1 MISSKFSGSIFIL
14 ILFGLL
20 IGPEFKS
27 IDLGTT
33 AVQAQAAPQDVRQAY
48 TLLNQGDVR
57 GAISTFEKA
66 LQRYPQS
73 WEAKLGL
80 AIAYRRQ
87 GLLEKAWGAYN
98 RVIEQ
103 IPNNE
108 LALRTIGELGE
119 FRPEWQEKGIE
130 ALSYLLELNP
140 NDLGARAQRAL
151 LFSYRGK
158 LNLAQKDYE
167 IVLQNDPTPENI
179 IDAAK
184 VYAYNGNYQEAL
196 ELFQQYRA
204 SGGTI
209 TGAAAIAY
217 ARSLRDANNPASA
230 IQVLETQLN
239 SSSLTSEQRMQ
250 ARGEL
255 AIAYVMT
262 QQLNKAITALEP
274 LRGSEDKQAK
284 LILARSLHEIA
295 KLTNDGSYSQ
305 KAAVLYQQALA
316 QTPNPDSEML
326 REAADV
332 LSSIPGYQQFAL
344 QLYQSLADRE
354 PNNRLWSIQQLALES
369 QLGTIDPSQLQF
381 RLQTTLYPL
390 PTDPIAQKQLAQ
402 ALIRFDSPNPQLLP
416 VYQTLV
422 QTVNDEP
429 FLHFR
434 IAQMYLQNNDLITAR
449 QALANYAATPQG
461 AGDGASELLLAEIE
475 RREGNLV
482 ASAQRYNNL
491 LASKPEP
498 EIGQAALRGL
508 AGVYISQNR
517 LDDAL
522 AIYDQLATIIPQ
534 DYKTRLAQASLAY
547 QIGRISEPEAEA
559 ILQQWFAT
567 QPTTNLPPELISLAV
582 ALPANIQREAF
593 YQRLLEVDPN
603 NTNLQLRYIQ
613 TIAQRSPGQAKLLLE
628 RLIARDPNNVGTYFV
643 QGEFARGIGDLELAV
658 NAYQNILA
666 QQPDNVDALSAL
678 GGVRFQQRQLDKARS
693 LYTQALDFRP
703 EAFPVRRSLA
713 SLTVVQDRPL
723 AALEQL
729 EKLQVSQLA
738 SGTPSSALEN
748 QIQKLHQDFL
758 RRRGFQPPWER
769 YGFED

>member
-1 MISSKFSGSIFIL
+1 MISSKFSRYIFIL

-20 IGPEFKS
+20 IGPEMKS
-27 IDLGTT
+27 IDLGTP
-33 AVQAQAAPQDVRQAY
+33 AVQAQTAPKDVRRAY

-57 GAISTFEKA
+57 GAISIFEKA

-87 GLLEKAWGAYN
+87 GLLEKAWTAYN

-103 IPNNE
+103 VPTNE
-108 LALRTIGELGE
+108 LALRTIGELGG
-119 FRPEWQEKGIE
+119 FRPEWQQKGIE
-130 ALSYLLELNP
+130 ALTSLLEVDP

-151 LFSYRGK
+151 LLSYQGK
-158 LNLAQKDYE
+158 LDLAQKDYE
-167 IVLQNDPTPENI
+167 LVLQNSPTPEDI
-179 IDAAK
+179 INAAK
-184 VYAYNGNYQEAL
+184 VYAYNGNHQRAL
-196 ELFQQYRA
+196 ELFQRYRA
-204 SGGTI
+204 TGGTI
-209 TGAAAIAY
+209 TGGAAIAY
-217 ARSLRDANNPASA
+217 ARSLRDTNNSASA
-230 IQVLETQLN
+230 IQILETQLD

-255 AIAYVMT
+255 AIAYVMS
-262 QQLNKAITALEP
+262 QQPDKAIAVLEP

-284 LILARSLHEIA
+284 LILARSLHEIG
-295 KLTNDGSYSQ
+295 KLTNDRSYSQ
-305 KAAVLYQQALA
+305 QAAALYQQVLA
-316 QTPNPDSEML
+316 QSPKPDSEML

-332 LSSIPGYQQFAL
+332 LSGIPGYQQFAL
-344 QLYQSLADRE
+344 QLYQSLAARE
-354 PNNRLWSIQQLALES
+354 PNNRLWSLQQLALES
-369 QLGTIDPSQLQF
+369 RLGTIAPSELQF
-381 RLQTTLYPL
+381 RLQTALYPL
-390 PTDPIAQKQLAQ
+390 PTDPLAQKQLAQ
-402 ALIRFDSPNPQLLP
+402 ALIRFDPPNPQLLP
-416 VYQTLV
+416 VYQTLL
-422 QTVNDEP
+422 QTVTDEP

-449 QALANYAATPQG
+449 RALATYAATTQG
-461 AGDGASELLLAEIE
+461 AADRASELLLAEIE

-491 LASKPEP
+491 LASQPEP

-522 AIYDQLATIIPQ
+522 AIYDRLATIIPQ
-534 DYKTRLAQASLAY
+534 DYKTRLARASLAY
-547 QIGRISEPEAEA
+547 QVGRISEPEAEA
-559 ILQQWFAT
+559 ILEQWLAT
-567 QPTTNLPPELISLAV
+567 QPTNNLPPELISLVV
-582 ALPANIQREAF
+582 ALPPNPQREVF
-593 YQRLLEVDPN
+593 YQRLLQVDPN

-613 TIAQRSPGQAKLLLE
+613 AIAQRSPGQAKLLLD
-628 RLIARDPNNVGTYFV
+628 RLIAYNPNNLGTYFV
-643 QGEFARGIGDLELAV
+643 QGQFAQGVGDLELAV

-678 GGVRFQQRQLDKARS
+678 GGVRFQQRKLDKARA

-703 EAFPVRRSLA
+703 EAFPIRRSLA
-713 SLTVVQDRPL
+713 SLTAVQDRPL

-729 EKLQVSQLA
+729 EKLQVSQIA
-738 SGTPSSALEN
+738 SGTPSSALDN